1 MLNYATNPFAR
12 GRFYEHFYSMENW
25 TMVASF
31 LLVMG
36 MTLTLL
42 IIGFLLRA
50 RKTFNQKLLA
60 GVFGACFFFLLYYYS
75 FLYKSYFLAGISVA
89 FGNGLGFLV
98 GPLLYFYVKSLV
110 VPKKFVTKPL
120 LLHLT
125 PWFLNT
131 LLISFPVAINIWFG
145 DPFQGVHDW
154 YAQNADY
161 YIIIEN
167 LFMLGYV
174 YFTLKLIGRL
184 KVLFKSNFSTL
195 DEKNLEWC
203 HHLIVGLSLIVGVD
217 IFYSIYELNYPP
229 LAWNIGS
236 LTAFAFVGLFSYL
249 GYKGML
255 QSQILIPEFLLK
267 SETTTNTPLVPVTK
281 EEDVK
286 QISQLATF
294 SPDEI
299 EDLKN
304 RVIQVLEVDQL
315 YLDENLKLQ
324 DLAERVE
331 LSSRQL
337 SELLNQHLNITFYD
351 LVNDYRV
358 EAVKEKLLSGESK
371 NLTLLAIAYDSG
383 FKSKTSFNRVF
394 KAKTNYSPSQYKR
407 QIERQVAVS

>member
-1 MLNYATNPFAR
+1 MLIYATNPFAK
-12 GRFYEHFYSMENW
+12 GRFYEHFYNMENW
-25 TMVASF
+25 TMLASF

-50 RKTFNQKLLA
+50 RKTFNQRLLA
-60 GVFGACFFFLLYYYS
+60 AVFGACFFYLLYYYS

-89 FGNGLGFLV
+89 FGNGLGFLI

-110 VPKKFVTKPL
+110 VPKKYVAKPL
-120 LLHLT
+120 LLHLS
-125 PWFLNT
+125 PWFINT

-145 DPFQGVHDW
+145 DPFQTIHDW
-154 YAQNADY
+154 YAGVADY
-161 YIIIEN
+161 YIIVEN
-167 LFMLGYV
+167 TFMLGYAF
-174 YFTLKLIGRL
+174 FTLRLISRL
-184 KVLFKSNFSTL
+184 KKLFKSSYSSL

-203 HHLIVGLSLIVGVD
+203 HHLIIGLSAIVMID
-217 IFYSIYELNYPP
+217 ILYSVYELNFTP
-229 LAWNIGS
+229 LAWNIGN
-236 LTAFAFVGLFSYL
+236 LTAFSFVGLFSYL

-267 SETTTNTPLVPVTK
+267 SETTNDSPLIPTEK
-281 EEDVK
+281 DEEVK

-294 SPDEI
+294 SDSEI
-299 EDLKN
+299 ETLKK
-304 RVIQVLEVDQL
+304 RVVQTFEVDQL

-324 DLAERVE
+324 DLADRVE

-358 EAVKEKLLSGESK
+358 EAVKEKLHSGEAQ

-407 QIERQVAVS
+407 QVERQVVVG